1 MNVLVNINKE
11 STFEKI
17 LKCVNEGDPLSKVL
31 SNQDISRYQYDKLFN
46 NEERLFVTNIIK
58 QKQGL
63 RMKKRVEEALP
74 KIKMAVDSGV
84 SIRKAC
90 KEFKVSKTKY
100 YHYLDE
106 VQNKGVIMINHD
118 PVSRPAYYTD
128 GKIEVIDFI
137 EDKKLGFHLGN
148 AIKYISRAG
157 KKDVLKTKEDLEK
170 AIFYINRHIQ
180 TQL

>member
-1 MNVLVNINKE
+1 MNVLVHINKE
-11 STFEKI
+11 QAFDTISKYVKSGDTI
-17 LKCVNEGDPLSKVL
+17 GNSLKSL
-31 SNQDISRYQYDKLFN
+31 DISRYEYHKLFN
-46 NEERLFVTNIIK
+46 QNEKDFFINIIK
-58 QKQGL
+58 DQRGI
-63 RMKKRVEEALP
+63 RMKKRLEDALP

-84 SIRKAC
+84 SVRKAC
-90 KEFKVSKTKY
+90 KDFNVPKTKFY
-100 YHYLDE
+100 LYLDE
-106 VQNKGVIMINHD
+106 VQNKGIIVQNHD
-118 PVSRPAYYTD
+118 PVNRPAHYTD
-128 GKIEVIDFI
+128 GKIEVIEFI